1 MGRGKSE
8 DMLDVVMGTLFGNT
22 PPKATKGKE
31 VFTKTNPNPTKVI
44 DKGSM
49 LNQQKPLGVE
59 RALKDAGAD

>member
-8 DMLDVVMGTLFGNT
+8 DMLEI
-22 PPKATKGKE
+22 ATKGKE
-31 VFTKTNPNPTKVI
+31 VFTKTHPNPDKVI